1 MAGDAHLETLNEAQR
16 SAAAFDAPAGGRGE
30 PGRPL
35 LIIAGAGSGKTNT
48 LAHRV
53 AHLILRGAAPRRI
66 LLLTFTRRA
75 AEEMSRRVER
85 ICGQS
90 QASLADGMPWSG
102 TFHAT
107 ANRLLRLYAEPIGLD
122 PAFTVLDRSDAA
134 DLMNLV
140 RDELRF
146 SEKDRR
152 FPKKATCLAIYSYAV
167 NARIELERLLLQV
180 FPWCSDWA
188 GELKELFRGYVT
200 AKRTQRVLDYDDLL
214 LYWANMMAVG
224 PIAADVGAR
233 FDFVLVDEYQDTN
246 ALQAEILLR
255 LKPDGRGLTVVGDD
269 AQAIYGFRAATVR
282 NILDFPGHFAPPAA
296 VLRLEQNYRSTQPI
310 LDAANAIMQLA
321 PEGFTKSLFS
331 MRRSPQKPCLI
342 TTRDEDEQ
350 VDYVVRHV
358 LENREAGL
366 ELREQ
371 AVLFRTG
378 HHSGRLELELAR
390 RDIPFVK
397 FGGLKFVETAHVK
410 DLLAFLRLAENPR
423 DRVAGFRVLQL
434 LPGVGPGTARK
445 ALALL
450 EAGNFDWAAL
460 RGLRP
465 PPPSAGFWPALI
477 ELMGSLARC
486 VMWAGQLERVRAF
499 YDPLLQERYDHAR
512 ARLADLDELGRIA
525 ASYPSR
531 ERFLSELTLDP
542 PAAAGEEA
550 GAPLRDEDY
559 LILST
564 IHSAKGREWKAVFV
578 LNVVD
583 GCIPSDMATG
593 SPAEIEEERRVLY
606 VAMTRARDQL
616 HLIQPRRFHTT
627 GQPAL
632 GDRYVHAPRSRFI
645 PDPLLRLFDHRV
657 PGRAGIATGEGA
669 ARPELPRIDVGAT
682 LIDMW
687 R

>member
-1 MAGDAHLETLNEAQR
+1 
-16 SAAAFDAPAGGRGE
+16 
-30 PGRPL
+30 
-35 LIIAGAGSGKTNT
+35 
-48 LAHRV
+48 
-53 AHLILRGAAPRRI
+53 
-66 LLLTFTRRA
+66 
-75 AEEMSRRVER
+75 
-85 ICGQS
+85 
-90 QASLADGMPWSG
+90 
-102 TFHAT
+102 
-107 ANRLLRLYAEPIGLD
+107 
-122 PAFTVLDRSDAA
+122 
-134 DLMNLV
+134 
-140 RDELRF
+140 
-146 SEKDRR
+146 
-152 FPKKATCLAIYSYAV
+152 
-167 NARIELERLLLQV
+167 
-180 FPWCSDWA
+180 
-188 GELKELFRGYVT
+188 
-200 AKRTQRVLDYDDLL
+200 VLDYDDLL
-214 LYWANMMAVG
+214 LYWVRMMAVA
-224 PIAADVGAR
+224 PIAADVAAR

-282 NILDFPGHFAPPAA
+282 NMLDFPGYFVPPAR
-296 VLRLEQNYRSTQPI
+296 VLRLERNYRSTQPI
-310 LDAANAIMQLA
+310 LDGANAIMQLA
-321 PEGFTKSLFS
+321 PEGFSKSLFS
-331 MRRSPQKPCLI
+331 MRRAPQKPCLVAA
-342 TTRDEDEQ
+342 RDEDAQ
-350 VDYVVRHV
+350 VDYVARQV

-390 RDIPFVK
+390 RNIPFVK

-434 LPGVGPGTARK
+434 LPGIGPGVARR

-450 EAGNFDWAAL
+450 EAGNFDLAAL
-460 RGLRP
+460 GALP
-465 PPPSAGFWPALI
+465 PPVASALLWPALV
-477 ELMGSLARC
+477 ELMRGLAGRT
-486 VMWAGQLERVRAF
+486 MWAGQVELVRAF
-499 YDPLLQERYDHAR
+499 YDPLLEELYDPAR
-512 ARLADLDELGRIA
+512 ARLADLDELVSIA

-542 PAAAGEEA
+542 PAAAGQEA

-593 SPAEIEEERRVLY
+593 TPGQIEEERRVLY

-616 HLIQPRRFHTT
+616 HLIHPHRFYAS
-627 GQPAL
+627 GQPSL
-632 GDRYVHAPRSRFI
+632 GDRYVHAPRSRFL
-645 PDPLLRLFDHRV
+645 PDPLLRLFEHRV
-657 PGRAGIATGEGA
+657 PGAAGAATGEGA
-669 ARPELPRIDVGAT
+669 ARPELPRIDVAAA

>member
-1 MAGDAHLETLNEAQR
+1 MEDSHLESLNAAQR
-16 SAAAFDAPAGGRGE
+16 AAVTFDVPAQSGVT

-35 LIIAGAGSGKTNT
+35 LIIAGAGSGKTDT

-53 AHLILRGAAPRRI
+53 AHLILCGADPRRI

-75 AEEMSRRVER
+75 ADEMTRRVER
-85 ICGQS
+85 ICAQNR
-90 QASLADGMPWSG
+90 ADVAGAIAWSG
-102 TFHAT
+102 TFHAI

-134 DLMNLV
+134 DLINLV
-140 RDELRF
+140 RDEQGF
-146 SEKDRR
+146 SEKHRR

-167 NARIELERLLLQV
+167 NARLELEPLLLQA
-180 FPWCSDWA
+180 FPWCSEWA
-188 GELKELFRGYVT
+188 GELRQLFRAYAL

-214 LYWANMMAVG
+214 LYWAQMMALA
-224 PIAADVGAR
+224 PIAADVGGR

-246 ALQAEILLR
+246 ALQAEVLLR
-255 LKPDGRGLTVVGDD
+255 LRPDGRGLTVVGDD

-282 NILDFPGHFAPPAA
+282 NILDFPHHFAPPAA

-310 LDAANAIMQLA
+310 LDAANAVMQLS
-321 PEGFTKSLFS
+321 PEGFSKTLFS
-331 MRRSPQKPCLI
+331 ARRSPQKPCFA
-342 TTRDEDEQ
+342 TVPDEDEQ

-366 ELREQ
+366 ELSDQ

-378 HHSGRLELELAR
+378 HHSARLELELGR

-397 FGGLKFVETAHVK
+397 FGGLRFVETAHVK
-410 DLLAFLRLAENPR
+410 DLLGFLRLAENPR
-423 DRVAGFRVLQL
+423 DRMAGFRVLQL
-434 LPGVGPGTARK
+434 LPGIGPSTARR

-450 EAGNFDWAAL
+450 EAGNFDLTAL
-460 RGLRP
+460 GGLRP
-465 PPPSAGFWPALI
+465 PLASAELWPALV
-477 ELMGSLARC
+477 ELLRTLAGRL
-486 VMWAGQLERVRAF
+486 MWAGQLELVRAF
-499 YDPLLQERYDHAR
+499 YDPLLEELYDHAR

-525 ASYPSR
+525 ASCPSR
-531 ERFLSELTLDP
+531 ARFLTELTLDP
-542 PAAAGEEA
+542 PAAAGDEA
-550 GAPLRDEDY
+550 GAPLRDEDH

-564 IHSAKGREWKAVFV
+564 IHSAKGREWRAVYV

-616 HLIQPRRFHTT
+616 HLIHPRRFYTR

-645 PDPLLRLFDHRV
+645 PDPLLGLFDHRV
-657 PGRAGIATGEGA
+657 LGIAAAAAGARA
-669 ARPELPRIDVGAT
+669 ARAELPRIDVGA
-682 LIDMW
+682 LLLDMW
-687 R
+687 H

>member
-1 MAGDAHLETLNEAQR
+1 MLEAAHFDSLNPAQR
-16 SAAAFDAPAGGRGE
+16 AAVAFDVPTSGAIA

-35 LIIAGAGSGKTNT
+35 LVIAGAGSGKTNT

-53 AHLILRGAAPRRI
+53 AHLILSGADPRRI

-85 ICGQS
+85 ICARS
-90 QASLADGMPWSG
+90 QADLAGAIAWSG
-102 TFHAT
+102 TFHAV
-107 ANRLLRLYAEPIGLD
+107 ANRLLRLYGEPIGLD

-134 DLMNLV
+134 DLMDLV
-140 RDELRF
+140 REELGFGRQ
-146 SEKDRR
+146 ERR

-167 NARIELERLLLQV
+167 NARLELERLLAHA

-188 GELKELFRGYVT
+188 DELKALFRSYAQ
-200 AKRTQRVLDYDDLL
+200 AKQAQRVLDYDDLL
-214 LYWANMMAVG
+214 LWWARMMT
-224 PIAADVGAR
+224 IAAIAEDVAAR

-246 ALQAEILLR
+246 ALQAEILLK

-282 NILDFPGHFAPPAA
+282 NILDFPRAFEPPAA
-296 VLRLEQNYRSTQPI
+296 VLPLEQNYRSTQPI
-310 LDAANAIMQLA
+310 LDAANAVMRLA

-331 MRRSPQKPCLI
+331 ARRSPQRPVLA
-342 TTRDEDEQ
+342 TVPDETGQ
-350 VDYVVRHV
+350 VDYVVAQI
-358 LENREAGL
+358 LENREGGL
-366 ELREQ
+366 ALHEQ

-390 RDIPFVK
+390 RNIPFVK

-410 DLLAFLRLAENPR
+410 DVLALLRFAENPR

-434 LPGVGPGTARK
+434 LPGIGPGIARR

-450 EAGNFDWAAL
+450 ETGNFEFAALAAL
-460 RGLRP
+460 RVP
-465 PPPSAGFWPALI
+465 TASAGLWPALV
-477 ELMGSLARC
+477 ELMRTLAGRETL
-486 VMWAGQLERVRAF
+486 AGQLELIRAF
-499 YDPLLQERYDHAR
+499 YDPLLEELYDHRR
-512 ARLADLDELGRIA
+512 ARLADLEELGRIA
-525 ASYPSR
+525 AGYRSR
-531 ERFLSELTLDP
+531 ARFLTELALDP
-542 PAAAGEEA
+542 PAAIGDEA
-550 GAPLRDEDY
+550 GAPLLDEDY

-578 LNVVD
+578 LNVAD

-593 SPAEIEEERRVLY
+593 SAAEIEEERRVLY

-616 HLIQPRRFHTT
+616 HLIHPRRFYTT

-632 GDRYVHAPRSRFI
+632 GERYVHAPRSRFI
-645 PDPLLRLFDHRV
+645 PEALLGLFEHRM
-657 PGRAGIATGEGA
+657 PQPARTAGGDRA
-669 ARPELPRIDVGAT
+669 ARPALPRVDVGAA
-682 LIDMW
+682 LLDLW